1 MSNSTDN
8 LVAAYRQD
16 LNYWLERKT
25 EYQSALNVLASKGGN
40 NESAWKLKGK
50 LEAVDEMITHLQR
63 KSGI

>member
-1 MSNSTDN
+1 MNNSTDN

-25 EYQSALNVLASKGGN
+25 EYQSVLNVIESKGGN

-50 LEAVDEMITHLQR
+50 LEAVDEIIAHLQN
-63 KSGI
+63 KSGT